1 MGVPG
6 PRGEELPRCPAV
18 EPLLPKDR
26 SLGSRVEG
34 PGAAAEKTGAS
45 RIPGDLRPRAGL
57 PGDEDTTHRS
67 ISIPYTHL
75 KNRNNENALSTY
87 RSKASPPSSQ
97 SGSAAVA
104 EAEVVARR
112 FRPGLRRLASMATRQ
127 SPRL

>member
-67 ISIPYTHL
+67 IDLMGPLLYRQCVVDGNMVMWSMIVV
-75 KNRNNENALSTY
+75 RNT
-87 RSKASPPSSQ
+87 
-97 SGSAAVA
+97 
-104 EAEVVARR
+104 
-112 FRPGLRRLASMATRQ
+112 
-127 SPRL
+127 